1 MKKKREK
8 KILYIIM
15 IILILTFSFLFIY
28 TKKSSQIIIKI
39 ASIKVDKY
47 LKSIL
52 SDNISYNVL
61 NHDNL
66 NNILILNKNKND
78 EILYVDYNLDKAY
91 KTLDILTKTLN
102 KKIAEYETSDIKNI
116 NDYKVLGLPL
126 FINSKNAF
134 LINLGPKIY
143 ISFKPVGTILTN
155 VQSKITD
162 YGLNNA
168 LVELYATL
176 VVTEN
181 IITPFNEKEINLQ
194 YNVLIASKVING
206 RIPNIYGSSIES
218 KGKIKSYK

>member
-1 MKKKREK
+1 MKKKRK
-8 KILYIIM
+8 WKILYIII

-28 TKKSSQIIIKI
+28 SKNSSKTILKI

-61 NHDNL
+61 NENL
-66 NNILILNKNKND
+66 NDILILHKNKDD

-102 KKIAEYETSDIKNI
+102 KKIAEYETKDIKNM
-116 NDYKVLGLPL
+116 DDHKVLSLPL
-126 FINSKNAF
+126 FINSKNVF
-134 LINLGPKIY
+134 LTNLGPKIY
-143 ISFKPVGTILTN
+143 VSFKPVGTVLTN

-181 IITPFNEKEINLQ
+181 IIIPFNEKEISLE

-206 RIPNIYGSSIES
+206 RVPTLYGNSIENKS
-218 KGKIKSYK
+218 KIKKQN